1 MIEFCIGVFLGIFL
15 TCVITS
21 KKTAYLLNVIDDLES
36 DIKSLESQ
44 NYYLRKR
51 KSQKIEN
58 VKR

>member
-1 MIEFCIGVFLGIFL
+1 MIEFCIGVFLGIMT
-15 TCVITS
+15 TCLITS
-21 KKTAYLLNVIDDLES
+21 AKTADLLSEIDELQR

-44 NYYLRKR
+44 NYYLRKQ